1 MNVLSALLCGWK
13 TSFIKDNLKIT
24 NIYVFTLPL
33 SCFSYILVWKDLDF
47 LKGKLSNNVYNDK
60 KIWKL

>member
-33 SCFSYILVWKDLDF
+33 SCFSYILIWKDLDF